1 MDLNPDCDG
10 RALTFTRRISAGNI
24 GQHSMKRFSFQQ
36 KIWVS
41 AGAAVSAIV
50 LAALLAG
57 PSGAADD
64 KKAAAPKPALTVTTV
79 KPQLGSL
86 SVKLTANGTIAA
98 WQEAIIGAESS
109 GLRLTQVN
117 ANVGDVVRAGQVL
130 AVFAPESIQAD
141 LAQARANLVEAE
153 ANASDAAGNAERA
166 RTLQNSGALSTQ
178 QINQYQTSAQTA
190 KARVEAARA
199 LLSVQQLRLKKN
211 QVLAPDS
218 GIISSRNATVG
229 AVLASGTELFRMIRQ
244 GRLEWRAEVTSAEL
258 GRLSPGTP
266 ALITAASGA
275 QIRGKVR
282 MIAPTVDPQTRTA
295 LVYVDLPTTR
305 MNGSAGAARA
315 ETGVAAAAAPG
326 RPKQGTAPSGGSAVH
341 AVTSV
346 GAKFPAGPPQ
356 GKSAPSG
363 GSAVHAVTSVEAKFP
378 AGPPQGKLAP
388 AGGSAVHAVTSVGA
402 IKSGMFAKGEFALGD
417 SSALMVPQ
425 TAVVV
430 RDGFSY
436 VYRVGADNRVAQVKV
451 QTGRLSGDQ
460 IEIVS
465 SLSADARLVASG
477 AGFLNEGDL
486 VRVIEDGKAVAPAAK

>member
-1 MDLNPDCDG
+1 MQRFLS
-10 RALTFTRRISAGNI
+10 RHRTAALTGT
-24 GQHSMKRFSFQQ
+24 
-36 KIWVS
+36 
-41 AGAAVSAIV
+41 AA
-50 LAALLAG
+50 LAVVWTALLAG
-57 PSGAADD
+57 TSDAADD
-64 KKAAAPKPALTVTTV
+64 KKNAAPKPALTITTV
-79 KPQLGSL
+79 KPQLGRL
-86 SVKLTANGTIAA
+86 SVKLTANGSIAA
-98 WQEAIIGAESS
+98 WQEASIGAESS

-153 ANASDAAGNAERA
+153 ANAADAAGNAERA

-178 QINQYQTSAQTA
+178 QINQYQTSEQTA
-190 KARVEAARA
+190 KARVEAARG
-199 LLSVQQLRLKKN
+199 LLGAQQLRLTKT

-218 GIISSRNATVG
+218 GVISSRNATVG

-258 GRLSPGTP
+258 GRLSPGTT
-266 ALITAASGA
+266 ALVTAPSGI
-275 QIRGKVR
+275 QIKGKLR
-282 MIAPTVDPQTRTA
+282 MIAPTVDPQTRSA
-295 LVYVDLPTTR
+295 LVNVDLPTTP
-305 MNGSAGAARA
+305 MSGAGA
-315 ETGVAAAAAPG
+315 VAAPG
-326 RPKQGTAPSGGSAVH
+326 RPRKGSAPSSGSAVP

-346 GAKFPAGPPQ
+346 GAFKP
-356 GKSAPSG
+356 
-363 GSAVHAVTSVEAKFP
+363 
-378 AGPPQGKLAP
+378 
-388 AGGSAVHAVTSVGA
+388 
-402 IKSGMFAKGEFALGD
+402 GMFAKGEFALGD

-460 IEIVS
+460 VEIVS

-486 VRVIEDGKAVAPAAK
+486 VRVMENGKAVPAAALSAASSASAAK

>member
-1 MDLNPDCDG
+1 
-10 RALTFTRRISAGNI
+10 
-24 GQHSMKRFSFQQ
+24 MKRFLSRHRT
-36 KIWVS
+36 
-41 AGAAVSAIV
+41 AALTGTAA
-50 LAALLAG
+50 LAVVWTALLAG
-57 PSGAADD
+57 TSDAADD
-64 KKAAAPKPALTVTTV
+64 KKNAAPKPALTITTV
-79 KPQLGSL
+79 KPQLGRL
-86 SVKLTANGTIAA
+86 SVKLTANGSIAA
-98 WQEAIIGAESS
+98 WQEASIGAESS

-153 ANASDAAGNAERA
+153 ANAADAAGNAERA

-178 QINQYQTSAQTA
+178 QINQYQTSEQTA
-190 KARVEAARA
+190 KARVEAARG
-199 LLSVQQLRLKKN
+199 LLGAQQLRLTKT

-218 GIISSRNATVG
+218 GVISSRNATVG

-258 GRLSPGTP
+258 GRLSPGTT
-266 ALITAASGA
+266 ALVTAPSGI
-275 QIRGKVR
+275 QIKGKLR
-282 MIAPTVDPQTRTA
+282 MIAPTVDPQTRSA
-295 LVYVDLPTTR
+295 LVYVDLPTTP
-305 MNGSAGAARA
+305 MSGAGA
-315 ETGVAAAAAPG
+315 VAAPG
-326 RPKQGTAPSGGSAVH
+326 RPRKGSAPSSGSAVP

-346 GAKFPAGPPQ
+346 GAFKP
-356 GKSAPSG
+356 
-363 GSAVHAVTSVEAKFP
+363 
-378 AGPPQGKLAP
+378 
-388 AGGSAVHAVTSVGA
+388 
-402 IKSGMFAKGEFALGD
+402 GMFAKGEFALGD

-460 IEIVS
+460 VEIVS

-486 VRVIEDGKAVAPAAK
+486 VRVMENGKAVPAAALSAASSASAAK

>member
-1 MDLNPDCDG
+1 MTIAG
-10 RALTFTRRISAGNI
+10 SASANTL
-24 GQHSMKRFSFQQ
+24 GQHSMKRFLFQPRT
-36 KIWVS
+36 WVS
-41 AGAAVSAIV
+41 AGVVTSV
-50 LAALLAG
+50 VVCAALLSR

-64 KKAAAPKPALTVTTV
+64 KKTVSPKPALTITTV

-86 SVKLTANGTIAA
+86 SVKLTANGSIAA
-98 WQEAIIGAESS
+98 WQEASIGAESS

-117 ANVGDVVRAGQVL
+117 VNVGDVVRAGQVL

-178 QINQYQTSAQTA
+178 QINQYQTSEQTA
-190 KARVEAARA
+190 KARVEAAKA
-199 LLSVQQLRLKKN
+199 LLAVQQLRLTKTR
-211 QVLAPDS
+211 VLAPDS
-218 GIISSRNATVG
+218 GVISSRNATVG

-258 GRLSPGTP
+258 GRLSPGTT
-266 ALITAASGA
+266 ALITAPSGI
-275 QIRGKVR
+275 QVKGKVR
-282 MIAPTVDPQTRTA
+282 MIAPTVDPQTRFA
-295 LVYVDLPTTR
+295 LVYVDLPTTPTS
-305 MNGSAGAARA
+305 GAGA
-315 ETGVAAAAAPG
+315 VAAPG
-326 RPKQGTAPSGGSAVH
+326 RPRQGAVAPGGSAVPAATSLGAEFPAGPPQGKLAPTGGSAVH

-346 GAKFPAGPPQ
+346 GAFKP
-356 GKSAPSG
+356 
-363 GSAVHAVTSVEAKFP
+363 
-378 AGPPQGKLAP
+378 
-388 AGGSAVHAVTSVGA
+388 
-402 IKSGMFAKGEFALGD
+402 GMFAKGEFALGD

-436 VYRVGADNRVAQVKV
+436 VYRVGADNRVAQTKV

-460 IEIVS
+460 VEIVS

-486 VRVIEDGKAVAPAAK
+486 VRVIENGKEVPPSAVSAAPAASAAK

>member
-1 MDLNPDCDG
+1 M
-10 RALTFTRRISAGNI
+10 TITRRTSANTI

-36 KIWVS
+36 KSVAS
-41 AGAAVSAIV
+41 ASAI
-50 LAALLAG
+50 AALVVWTVLSAG

-64 KKAAAPKPALTVTTV
+64 KKSAAPKPALTITTV
-79 KPQLGSL
+79 KPQLGRL

-98 WQEAIIGAESS
+98 WQEASIGAESS

-178 QINQYQTSAQTA
+178 QINQYQTSEQTA
-190 KARVEAARA
+190 KARVEAAKA
-199 LLSVQQLRLKKN
+199 LLSVQQLRLKKT

-295 LVYVDLPTTR
+295 LVYVDLPTTQ
-305 MNGSAGAARA
+305 MSGSAGAARA
-315 ETGVAAAAAPG
+315 GTGVGAADAPGRPKQGTAPSRGSAVHAVTSVGAAAAPG
-326 RPKQGTAPSGGSAVH
+326 RPQQGTAPSGGSAVH

-346 GAKFPAGPPQ
+346 GA
-356 GKSAPSG
+356 
-363 GSAVHAVTSVEAKFP
+363 
-378 AGPPQGKLAP
+378 
-388 AGGSAVHAVTSVGA
+388 
-402 IKSGMFAKGEFALGD
+402 IKAGMFANGEFALGN

-486 VRVIEDGKAVAPAAK
+486 VRVIEDGKAVPPSAK